1 MRLKSLDLVGFKSFL
16 EPTSVGFA
24 PGITAVVGPNGCG
37 KSNVVDAIR
46 WVLGEQAPTRLRGKS
61 AEDLIY
67 AGNDSNPAAGM
78 AEVSLLLEADD
89 NCALPEPYASLS
101 EVCVTRRVYRSG
113 ESEYLINKIP
123 CRLKDITEFFMAA
136 QIHSRGYAL
145 IEQGRIEEII
155 QSKPAE
161 LRGMIEEAAGLSLFK
176 GRREMSERKLD
187 RVRENLARVD
197 DVLAEIERQLAFARR
212 QAKKAEAYKA
222 IRGELAELERL
233 TAARRLLEERAR
245 LEHSRARSEE
255 LDTQREATREAL
267 AELQS
272 RTDASA
278 ARLAAERDRVSALG
292 RELDNL
298 RAAAAQR
305 GHTRE
310 FLERRLGAA
319 DAAAPELASRVEE
332 LEAKATAARAARAE
346 AGPRLAREH
355 NEDDG
360 GEAALAALRVR
371 HEEAAAALGE
381 AERRGEDTRDEVAEL
396 MREAATIRGRLGAL
410 GGERAEL
417 EERLRAA
424 AERLPTLDEALDA
437 ARLALGAADGELAAR
452 STGLGTLDG
461 RGKEA
466 AEREREARIALDAGA
481 ARLALLREGLS
492 AARARAERAARS
504 STSDGGAAE
513 RLRVVLDSL
522 NGDRPAEQPAMLAEV
537 LRAPAAMRAALGAV
551 LGAEAEAVI
560 VDSPH
565 LALRAIEILK
575 ESRAGRLSF
584 IPEPEMADSHPAIEA
599 PGIAGRLLDM
609 LEVEPRFRHVAEA
622 VLGHVVVADDL
633 PSALAA
639 SNLNGHGTLFVTR
652 EGDLIAPGKMIAG
665 GSSAAPV
672 DDIEA
677 AAASDAPALEEAA
690 ARVEQ
695 AESEN
700 ASLRAAF
707 EAARAVLETTH
718 RELNEGR
725 DQLSRAERAMNERRS
740 ALERIESE
748 AAAARDQHEQA
759 RVRLEEIARLI
770 AESNARL
777 EELAHGE
784 AAGRERLSVIRAE
797 MNERKTLAEESAAAM
812 LEAASR
818 VEARRARLGAIEQEL
833 GHLRRLAEELEAQIG
848 KDRASLA
855 RLGDERVELVRELD
869 QLAAQAEASRI
880 REAELDAAA
889 EEMRVACEAAAAAL
903 QALRAE
909 LAETRAKA
917 EALEREAMECAL
929 ECERAR
935 TLATELGRNFAEKF
949 QTEFAAVEDELS
961 DALAARDAVVDEA
974 RLVELRAK
982 VERLG
987 EVNLAAESEVKELE
1001 ERSTV
1006 LNTERTD
1013 LEAALKDLTHTIQ
1026 KLNREARRR
1035 FSETFE
1041 GAARNFAELFP
1052 KLLRGGKGRLELM
1065 PADDVLEAG
1074 VNILVQPPG
1083 KKVKEIG
1090 LLSGG
1095 EKALCA
1101 MALIFSLFLLNP
1113 SPFCVMDEVDAP
1125 LDEFSLAAFTGL
1137 VGELK
1142 GRSQFI
1148 VITHNQRTMQRA
1160 DHIHGVTMERP
1171 GISRLISLAIPRA
1184 A

>member
-89 NCALPEPYASLS
+89 NCALPEPYAGLS

-222 IRGELAELERL
+222 IRVELGELERL

-245 LEHSRARSEE
+245 LEQSRARSEE
-255 LDTQREATREAL
+255 LDAQREATREAL
-267 AELQS
+267 TDLQS
-272 RTDASA
+272 RTDAA
-278 ARLAAERDRVSALG
+278 TARLAAERDRVGALG
-292 RELDNL
+292 RELDSL

-310 FLERRLGAA
+310 FLDRRLSAA
-319 DAAAPELASRVEE
+319 DAAAPELAARVEE
-332 LEAKATAARAARAE
+332 IEAKATTARAARADTG
-346 AGPRLAREH
+346 ARLARER

-360 GEAALAALRVR
+360 GEAALAALRER
-371 HEEAAAALGE
+371 HDEAAAALGE
-381 AERRGEDTRDEVAEL
+381 AERRGEDMRDEVAEL
-396 MREAATIRGRLGAL
+396 MREAAAIRGRLGAL

-424 AERLPTLDEALDA
+424 AERLPALEEALGA
-437 ARLALGAADGELAAR
+437 ARLALDTANGELAAR
-452 STGLGTLDG
+452 NIGLEALDG

-466 AEREREARIALDAGA
+466 AEREREARTALDAGA
-481 ARLALLREGLS
+481 ARLAVLREGLS

-504 STSDGGAAE
+504 NTGGGAAE

-522 NGDRPAEQPAMLAEV
+522 NGDRPAEPPAMLAEV
-537 LRAPAAMRAALGAV
+537 LRAPAPMRAALGAV

-584 IPEPEMADSHPAIEA
+584 IPDPGPADSHPAIEA

-622 VLGHVVVADDL
+622 VLGHVILADDL
-633 PSALAA
+633 RSALAA

-652 EGDLIAPGKMIAG
+652 EGDLIAPGMIAG

-672 DDIEA
+672 DDAEA
-677 AAASDAPALEEAA
+677 VAPDAPALEEAA

-695 AESEN
+695 AESET

-707 EAARAVLETTH
+707 EAARSVLETAH

-725 DQLSRAERAMNERRS
+725 DHLSRAERAMNERRS

-748 AAAARDQHEQA
+748 AAAARDQHDQA
-759 RVRLEEIARLI
+759 RVRLQEIARLI
-770 AESNARL
+770 AESNVRL

-784 AAGRERLSVIRAE
+784 AAGRERLSEIRTE
-797 MNERKTLAEESAAAM
+797 MSERKTRAEECAAAM

-833 GHLRRLAEELEAQIG
+833 GHLRRLAEELESQIG

-855 RLGDERVELVRELD
+855 RLGDERVELVRELN
-869 QLAAQAEASRI
+869 QLAAQAEASRT
-880 REAELDAAA
+880 REAELDAAT

-909 LAETRAKA
+909 LAEARAKA
-917 EALEREAMECAL
+917 ETLEREAMECAL
-929 ECERAR
+929 GCERAR
-935 TLATELGRNFAEKF
+935 TLAGELGRSFVEKF
-949 QTEFAAVEDELS
+949 QIEFGAVEDELS
-961 DALAARDAVVDEA
+961 AALAARDAVADEA
-974 RLVELRAK
+974 RLIELRAK
-982 VERLG
+982 AERLG

-1001 ERSTV
+1001 ERSGV
-1006 LNTERTD
+1006 LNAERVD
-1013 LEAALKDLTHTIQ
+1013 LEAAVKDLTHTIQ

-1052 KLLRGGKGRLELM
+1052 KLLRGGKGRLELL

-1125 LDEFSLAAFTGL
+1125 LDEFSLAAFTSL

-1142 GRSQFI
+1142 GCSQFI

>member
-16 EPTSVGFA
+16 EPTSVGFS

-89 NCALPEPYASLS
+89 NCALPEPFAGLS

-161 LRGMIEEAAGLSLFK
+161 IRGMIEEAAGLSLFK

-222 IRGELAELERL
+222 IRIELAELERL

-245 LEHSRARSEE
+245 LEHESARSQE
-255 LDTQREATREAL
+255 LDAQREATREAL

-272 RTDASA
+272 QTDAAA
-278 ARLAAERDRVSALG
+278 ARLAAERDRLTALG

-310 FLERRLGAA
+310 FLERRLSAA
-319 DAAAPELASRVEE
+319 DAAAPELASRLEE

-346 AGPRLAREH
+346 AGARLAREH

-360 GEAALAALRVR
+360 GEAALTALRER
-371 HEEAAAALGE
+371 HDEAAAALGD
-381 AERRGEDTRDEVAEL
+381 AERRGEDARDQVAEL
-396 MREAATIRGRLGAL
+396 MSEAAAIRGRLGAL

-424 AERLPTLDEALDA
+424 AKRIPSLDEALSVAHAALDA
-437 ARLALGAADGELAAR
+437 AGGELAAR
-452 STGLGTLDG
+452 REGLAASEG

-466 AEREREARIALDAGA
+466 TERERESRTALDAGA
-481 ARLALLREGLS
+481 ARLALLRESLS
-492 AARARAERAARS
+492 AARARAERAARGAS
-504 STSDGGAAE
+504 GGAAE

-522 NGDRPAEQPAMLAEV
+522 NGERPAERPAMLAEV

-551 LGAEAEAVI
+551 LGDEAEAVI

-575 ESRAGRLSF
+575 ESHAGRLSF
-584 IPEPEMADSHPAIEA
+584 IPEPGPADSHPAIEA

-609 LEVEPRFRHVAEA
+609 LEVEPRFRDVAEA
-622 VLGHVVVADDL
+622 MLGHVVVADDL
-633 PSALAA
+633 RSALAA

-652 EGDLIAPGKMIAG
+652 EGDLVSPGKMIAG
-665 GSSAAPV
+665 GSSAAS
-672 DDIEA
+672 DDDAEETA
-677 AAASDAPALEEAA
+677 APDAPALEEAA

-695 AESEN
+695 AESET

-707 EAARAVLETTH
+707 EAARAVLETAH
-718 RELNEGR
+718 RELNEER
-725 DQLSRAERAMNERRS
+725 DNLSRAERAMSERRS
-740 ALERIESE
+740 ALERVESE
-748 AAAARDQHEQA
+748 IAAARGQHEQA

-784 AAGRERLSVIRAE
+784 AAGREGLAAIRAE
-797 MNERKTLAEESAAAM
+797 MTERKARAEESAAAM

-833 GHLRRLAEELEAQIG
+833 GHLRRLADELETQIG

-855 RLGDERVELVRELD
+855 RLGDERIELVRELE
-869 QLAAQAEASRI
+869 QLAAQAEASRM
-880 REAELDAAA
+880 REAELDAAT
-889 EEMRVACEAAAAAL
+889 EEMRIACESAATAL
-903 QALRAE
+903 QVLKAE
-909 LAETRAKA
+909 LAETRARA
-917 EALEREAMECAL
+917 EALERDAMECAL
-929 ECERAR
+929 GCERAR
-935 TLATELGRNFAEKF
+935 TLAGELGRSFAEKF

-961 DALAARDAVVDEA
+961 AALAARDAVADEA
-974 RLVELRAK
+974 RLAELRAK
-982 VERLG
+982 AERLG

-1001 ERSTV
+1001 ERSGV
-1006 LNTERTD
+1006 LNAERID
-1013 LEAALKDLTHTIQ
+1013 LEAAVKDLTHTIQ

-1052 KLLRGGKGRLELM
+1052 KLLRGGKGRLELL

-1125 LDEFSLAAFTGL
+1125 LDEFSLAAFTSL

>member
-46 WVLGEQAPTRLRGKS
+46 WVLGEQAATRLRGKS

-89 NCALPEPYASLS
+89 NCALPEPYIGLS

-197 DVLAEIERQLAFARR
+197 DVVAEIERQLAFARR

-222 IRGELAELERL
+222 IRVELAELERL

-245 LEHSRARSEE
+245 LEQSRARSEE
-255 LDTQREATREAL
+255 LDAHRESTREAL

-272 RTDASA
+272 RTDAAA
-278 ARLAAERDRVSALG
+278 ARLTAERDRLTALG

-319 DAAAPELASRVEE
+319 DAAAPELASRLEE

-346 AGPRLAREH
+346 AGARLARER

-360 GEAALAALRVR
+360 GEAALATLRER
-371 HEEAAAALGE
+371 HDEAAGALGE
-381 AERRGEDTRDEVAEL
+381 AERRGEDMRDEVAEL
-396 MREAATIRGRLGAL
+396 MREAAAIRGRLGAL

-424 AERLPTLDEALDA
+424 AERLPALDEALGA
-437 ARLALGAADGELAAR
+437 ARSALGTADGELAAR
-452 STGLGTLDG
+452 RAGLAALEG

-466 AEREREARIALDAGA
+466 AEREQEARTALDAGA

-492 AARARAERAARS
+492 AARARAERAARG
-504 STSDGGAAE
+504 TGGGAAE
-513 RLRVVLDSL
+513 RLRVVLESL
-522 NGDRPAEQPAMLAEV
+522 NGDRPAKPPAMLAEV
-537 LRAPAAMRAALGAV
+537 LRAPGAMRAALGAV
-551 LGAEAEAVI
+551 LGEEAEAVI

-584 IPEPEMADSHPAIEA
+584 IPEPGPADSHPAIEA

-622 VLGHVVVADDL
+622 MLGHVVVADDL
-633 PSALAA
+633 HSALAA

-652 EGDLIAPGKMIAG
+652 EGDLVAPGKMIAG
-665 GSSAAPV
+665 GSSTASG
-672 DDIEA
+672 DDAEA
-677 AAASDAPALEEAA
+677 AAAPDAPALEEAA

-695 AESEN
+695 AESET

-707 EAARAVLETTH
+707 EAARAVLETAH

-725 DQLSRAERAMNERRS
+725 DHLSRAERAMSEGRS
-740 ALERIESE
+740 ALERVETE
-748 AAAARDQHEQA
+748 AAAARGQHEQA

-777 EELAHGE
+777 EELAHSE
-784 AAGRERLSVIRAE
+784 ASGRERLAAIRAE
-797 MNERKTLAEESAAAM
+797 MNERKTRAEESAAAM

-855 RLGDERVELVRELD
+855 RLGEERVELVRELD
-869 QLAAQAEASRI
+869 QLAAQAEASRT
-880 REAELDAAA
+880 RETELDAAT
-889 EEMRVACEAAAAAL
+889 EEMRVACDAAATAL

-909 LAETRAKA
+909 LAETRTRA

-929 ECERAR
+929 GCERAR
-935 TLATELGRNFAEKF
+935 TLAGELGRNFAEKF

-961 DALAARDAVVDEA
+961 TALAERDAVADEA

-1001 ERSTV
+1001 ERSGV
-1006 LNTERTD
+1006 LSTERTD
-1013 LEAALKDLTHTIQ
+1013 LEAAVKDLTHTIQ

-1052 KLLRGGKGRLELM
+1052 KLLRGGKGRLELL

-1125 LDEFSLAAFTGL
+1125 LDEFSLAAFTSL

-1184 A
+1184 V

>member
-89 NCALPEPYASLS
+89 NCALPEPYAGLS

-222 IRGELAELERL
+222 IRVELAELERL

-245 LEHSRARSEE
+245 LQQQRARSEE
-255 LDTQREATREAL
+255 LDAQREATREAL

-272 RTDASA
+272 QTDAAA
-278 ARLAAERDRVSALG
+278 ARLAAERDRLTALG

-310 FLERRLGAA
+310 FLARRLSAA
-319 DAAAPELASRVEE
+319 DAAAPELKARLEE
-332 LEAKATAARAARAE
+332 LEAKATDARAARAE
-346 AGPRLAREH
+346 AGARLARER

-360 GEAALAALRVR
+360 GETTLTALRER
-371 HEEAAAALGE
+371 HDEAAATLGE
-381 AERRGEDTRDEVAEL
+381 VERRGEDARDEVAEL
-396 MREAATIRGRLGAL
+396 MREAAAIRGRLGAL

-417 EERLRAA
+417 EERLRTAA
-424 AERLPTLDEALDA
+424 GRLPALDEALGA
-437 ARLALGAADGELAAR
+437 ARLALDAADGDLAARRVELAAR
-452 STGLGTLDG
+452 EGHG
-461 RGKEA
+461 REA
-466 AEREREARIALDAGA
+466 AEREREARTALDAGA
-481 ARLALLREGLS
+481 ARLALLRESLS
-492 AARARAERAARS
+492 AARARVERAARS
-504 STSDGGAAE
+504 SGGGAAE
-513 RLRVVLDSL
+513 RLRGVLESL
-522 NGDRPAEQPAMLAEV
+522 NGDRPAEPPAMLAEV

-551 LGAEAEAVI
+551 LGEEAEAVI

-584 IPEPEMADSHPAIEA
+584 IPEPGPADPHPAIEA

-609 LEVEPRFRHVAEA
+609 LEVEPRFRHVAE
-622 VLGHVVVADDL
+622 VMLGHVVVAEDL
-633 PSALAA
+633 RSALAA

-652 EGDLIAPGKMIAG
+652 EGDLVSPGKMIAG
-665 GSSAAPV
+665 GSAAPR
-672 DDIEA
+672 DDAEA
-677 AAASDAPALEEAA
+677 VAPDAPALEEAA

-695 AESEN
+695 AESET
-700 ASLRAAF
+700 ASLRGAF
-707 EAARAVLETTH
+707 EAARAVLETAH

-725 DQLSRAERAMNERRS
+725 DNLARAERVMSERRN
-740 ALERIESE
+740 AQERAESE
-748 AAAARDQHEQA
+748 TVAARGQHEQA

-770 AESNARL
+770 AESNRRL

-784 AAGRERLSVIRAE
+784 AAGRERLAAIRAE
-797 MNERKTLAEESAAAM
+797 MTERKVHAEECAAAM

-818 VEARRARLGAIEQEL
+818 VEARRARLGAVEQEL

-855 RLGDERVELVRELD
+855 RFGDERVELMRELD
-869 QLAAQAEASRI
+869 QLAAQAEASRT
-880 REAELDAAA
+880 REAELEAAT
-889 EEMRVACEAAAAAL
+889 EELRVACETAAAAL
-903 QALRAE
+903 QMLRTE
-909 LAETRAKA
+909 LAEARARA
-917 EALEREAMECAL
+917 ETLEREAMECAL
-929 ECERAR
+929 GCERAR
-935 TLATELGRNFAEKF
+935 TLAGELGRSFAEKF
-949 QTEFAAVEDELS
+949 QTEFAVVEDELGA
-961 DALAARDAVVDEA
+961 ALAERDAVADEA

-982 VERLG
+982 AERLG

-1001 ERSTV
+1001 ERSGV
-1006 LNTERTD
+1006 LNTERID
-1013 LEAALKDLTHTIQ
+1013 LEAAVKDLTHTIQ

-1052 KLLRGGKGRLELM
+1052 KLLRGGKGRLELL

-1125 LDEFSLAAFTGL
+1125 LDEFSLAAFTSL

-1171 GISRLISLAIPRA
+1171 GVSRLISLAIPRA